1 MLNSC
6 RLAVLRAILC
16 EVRQF
21 ADGRRGAIDLEER
34 LVHNSCM
41 RNAAQIWLGLVLGC
55 TVVSDAQA
63 NPILPPG
70 DMQLRSDLQLLNDT
84 GVTNIPLT
92 AWPIAIGDVHVA
104 LGDADLRSLS
114 APARS
119 AYERVRD
126 RLRFEMDTSTI
137 TGRFGFSGASNPRI
151 IRTFENTPRDESE
164 VQAELSWLGE
174 RFVINLSA
182 AYVDNPFDGEEFRP
196 DGTYVGVALGN
207 WMVTAGWQERWWGPG
222 RDGSLILST
231 NARPSPGVA
240 VQRIVST
247 PFKTKWLS
255 WMGPWTFTSF
265 MNVLDD
271 ERVVNDAWLFGMRGS
286 FRPTRGLEI
295 GISRTAQ
302 WCGDDR
308 PCDLETFVRLLR
320 GKDNRGANV
329 DPEDEPG
336 NQLGG
341 IDVRWTLPRQIPLA
355 LYMQW
360 IAEDTRKT
368 GAQFHQ
374 WLKQVG
380 VEHWGTIGEA
390 SHRTHFEI
398 VNSASHLGALG
409 EGSATPNFA
418 YNHGIFKTGYRY
430 NGRSLGFSGDGDTLS
445 YSIGST
451 LVQSAGHSWSI
462 SLRYMEIN
470 RIGIPDSRHT
480 LTPTPQELTD
490 LQISHERY
498 TRFGRFYLGLGYSQ
512 LKDEVSSTS
521 KSDVSGFI
529 RWSSQ

>member
-1 MLNSC
+1 MQN
-6 RLAVLRAILC
+6 
-16 EVRQF
+16 F
-21 ADGRRGAIDLEER
+21 
-34 LVHNSCM
+34 
-41 RNAAQIWLGLVLGC
+41 AQIWSGLIVTCISFSAAL
-55 TVVSDAQA
+55 A
-63 NPILPPG
+63 NPIASPG
-70 DMQLRSDLQLLNDT
+70 DMRLRNDLQVLNDT
-84 GVTNIPLT
+84 GITNIPLT
-92 AWPIAIGDVHVA
+92 AWPIALGDVHA
-104 LGDADLRSLS
+104 AISEIDTRTLSPSTLS
-114 APARS
+114 A
-119 AYERVRD
+119 YHRVKEH
-126 RLRFEMDTSTI
+126 LGFEMEADYI
-137 TGRFGFSGASNPRI
+137 NVRLGLSGASNPRI
-151 IRTFENTPRDESE
+151 IRTFENTPRDEGE
-164 VQAELSWLGE
+164 ARAELSWLGE
-174 RFVINLSA
+174 RFSLNLA
-182 AYVDNPFDGEEFRP
+182 ATYAENPFDGDEIRP

-231 NARPSPGVA
+231 NARPSPGIA
-240 VQRIVST
+240 IQRNNSL
-247 PFKTKWLS
+247 PYKTKWLR

-302 WCGDDR
+302 WCGDGR
-308 PCDLETFVRLLR
+308 PCDLETFIRLLR
-320 GKDNRGANV
+320 GRDNNGANV

-341 IDVRWTLPRQIPLA
+341 IDIRWTLPRQIPMA

-368 GAQFHQ
+368 GAQLHQ
-374 WLKQVG
+374 WLRQAG
-380 VEHWGTIGEA
+380 VEYWGTLGDL

-398 VNSASHLGALG
+398 SDTSSRLGALG
-409 EGSATPNFA
+409 EGSSTPNFA
-418 YNHGIFKTGYRY
+418 YNHHIFKTGYRY
-430 NGRSLGFSGDGDTLS
+430 NNRSIGHSADGDSLS

-451 LVQSAGHSWSI
+451 LVQSAGHSWNL

-470 RIGIPDSRHT
+470 RIGEPDPRHT

-498 TRFGRFYLGLGYSQ
+498 TRFGRFYAGLGYSR

-521 KSDVSGFI
+521 TSDVTGFI
-529 RWSSQ
+529 QWSSQ